1 VATTVDAVD
10 VLHVV
15 HKGAI
20 AGVGDGS
27 ATQNLTVEALAGEE
41 REGIKSTALEE
52 VTDLLVDEID
62 VDAGLEGVVS
72 SRGRKGV
79 GNLPAMLVGV
89 TSRSRANWKRRALT
103 EREVRTLSQLATKM
117 RSWKS
122 ARPLV
127 LTELLLAVAEVV

>member
-1 VATTVDAVD
+1 MRLMSTPALRVWFPR
-10 VLHVV
+10 VV
-15 HKGAI
+15 EK
-20 AGVGDGS
+20 VS
-27 ATQNLTVEALAGEE
+27 ATCQRCSSGKAG
-41 REGIKSTALEE
+41 
-52 VTDLLVDEID
+52 
-62 VDAGLEGVVS
+62 
-72 SRGRKGV
+72 RGRALGSPYATIPDIETL
-79 GNLPAMLVGV
+79 GPGAFALV